1 MKEADFEI
9 VPVAVVNESAVKDL
23 QSDGVPEK
31 LQSDGT
37 KADDQDSEEVWRSKA
52 EEMVQAIDALQNAG
66 QAEDTQPDEA
76 QINDLQQE
84 ISGMQNGIFAQYL
97 QELDGKLIR
106 VEEMS
111 EAEAK
116 KKLKD
121 QEVAGIYLCKDGED
135 AVLEVDGSGIRES
148 ILEAVL
154 NTYLE
159 QKNAFVEIATTHPEG
174 LNAAVLQ
181 MQDYQDLIRDVS
193 LGGKTTNG
201 NVQFFY
207 ALIAMACFY
216 GGFIGFGTAIRLQA
230 NISALGARRCVT
242 PTHKLKVILSEFLV
256 AFIIHLV
263 NVLILLFYLKEILK
277 LQFAGDMKEM
287 LLILIVG
294 SMIGV
299 AFGIWIGSVGK
310 LGEGSKIGILIG
322 FSMVCC
328 FLAGLMVSGMKD
340 LIEKHCPIINRINPA
355 AVISDAL
362 YCVNV
367 YEDQARLHQDMGILL
382 VMCAV
387 LTVTAYLMV
396 RRERYDSI

>member
-1 MKEADFEI
+1 MLHLLKYHLKINLRDFNVVFWPLIFPILLGTLFYFSFGTMKEADFEI
-9 VPVAVVNESAVKDL
+9 VPVAVVNESGPDNG
-23 QSDGVPEK
+23 QSDEAWLK
-31 LQSDGT
+31 N
-37 KADDQDSEEVWRSKA
+37 
-52 EEMVQAIDALQNAG
+52 LQN
-66 QAEDTQPDEA
+66 
-76 QINDLQQE
+76 E
-84 ISGMQNGIFAQYL
+84 IGGMQNGIFAQYL
-97 QELDGKLIR
+97 QELDGKLIW
-106 VEEMS
+106 VEELS
-111 EAEAK
+111 EKQAK
-116 KKLKD
+116 KKLKE
-121 QEVAGIYLCKDGED
+121 QEVSGIYLCKEGED
-135 AVLEVDGSGIRES
+135 AVLEVNGSGMKES

-159 QKNAFVEIATTHPEG
+159 QKDAFVEIATTHPEG
-174 LNAAVLQ
+174 LQAAVSQ
-181 MQDYQDLIRDVS
+181 MQDYQDLIQDVS
-193 LGGKTTNG
+193 LGGKTTDG

-216 GGFIGFGTAIRLQA
+216 GGFIGFSTAIRLQA

-242 PTHKLKVILSEFLV
+242 PTHKLKVILSEFVV
-256 AFIIHLV
+256 AFVIHLV
-263 NVLILLFYLKEILK
+263 NVLILLFYLKEILR
-277 LQFAGDMKEM
+277 LQFAGDMREM
-287 LLILIVG
+287 LMILIVG

-322 FSMVCC
+322 CSMICC
-328 FLAGLMVSGMKD
+328 FLAGLLVSGMKD
-340 LIEKHCPIINRINPA
+340 LIEKHCPIINRLNPA

-367 YEDQARLHQDMGILL
+367 YEDQERLHQDMGILL